1 MLQPRYFEGARAR
14 AQEYGYK
21 LEPFYIDDYPSA
33 KAASRVLHAR
43 GIRGIVV
50 SPIANPDST
59 RAMNLE
65 WDKFTAVCCGIG
77 RIRPPLHTV
86 SKDVFGTT
94 RLVWEIA
101 TAAGYKRIGA
111 ALNRH
116 NPVAEDDWLRIG
128 ASEASIRLMGLEESA
143 NIPFLTSE
151 VGDDE
156 ALMRWYKRYKPEL
169 IIGFNHSTGEAL
181 ERNGVRIPE
190 EVEFVSLIAV
200 PGLKWSGLNHS
211 YEHIAQRSVDVLH
224 DEIRN
229 NRWGLPS
236 LPNIILVDAEWNP
249 GTTFR
254 RSDLAEEFVSR
265 HLRSSART
273 VEENGGSRIA
283 QLIGVVGKDPS
294 ETPS

>member
-1 MLQPRYFEGARAR
+1 
-14 AQEYGYK
+14 
-21 LEPFYIDDYPSA
+21 
-33 KAASRVLHAR
+33 
-43 GIRGIVV
+43 
-50 SPIANPDST
+50 
-59 RAMNLE
+59 
-65 WDKFTAVCCGIG
+65 
-77 RIRPPLHTV
+77 LHTV

-128 ASEASIRLMGLEESA
+128 ASDASIRLMGLEESA

-283 QLIGVVGKDPS
+283 QLI
-294 ETPS
+294 